1 MIDFSKLEQYRENN
15 RIEAKK
21 ALGGLPKSIWE
32 TYSAFA
38 NTYGGIIL
46 LGVEERAD
54 KSLHPVDLPDPERLI
69 REFWDIVNNPNRTSV
84 NILSVRDVFVQEVD
98 GAHIVVIRVPRAE
111 RSYKPVYVD
120 GNPLC
125 TYRRSGEGD
134 YRCTREEYQAMVR
147 DASVRTQ
154 DMLVLN
160 EMDLGVFHPESVRSY
175 RQRMR
180 LSRPGHAWESLEDEE
195 FFLKLGAV
203 GIGSDGKKHP
213 TSAGLLMFGNEY
225 DIVREFNAYFLDYQ
239 EQYDADTRWTD
250 RIISS
255 SGDWSGNVYDF
266 YFRIYNRLIQNIKV
280 PFRMDGGNRVDD
292 TPVHQALREALA
304 NCLVNA
310 DYYGRQGLVILKK
323 RDGIT
328 MSNPGSFRIELDAA
342 KSGGVSD
349 PRNGTMLKMFNLIDI
364 GERAG
369 SGIPNIFR
377 VWREQG
383 WAAPTFTEQL
393 EPERTILSLTFEK
406 IGDKEAT
413 IKCDDEKSAIKI
425 GNKKSVINEKMKETI
440 IAYLTDHAEAKTAEI
455 AAYIGLKLSRTR
467 NYLNELIAEDIVVAE
482 GGNRNR
488 TYRLRS

>member
-54 KSLHPVDLPDPERLI
+54 KSLHPVDLPDPDRLI
-69 REFWDIVNNPNRTSV
+69 REFWDIVNNPNKTSV
-84 NILSVRDVFVQEVD
+84 NILSGRDVFVQEVD

-125 TYRRSGEGD
+125 TYRRNGEGD

-180 LSRPGHAWESLEDEE
+180 LSRPGHVWESLENEE
-195 FFLKLGAV
+195 FLLKLGAV

-239 EQYDADTRWTD
+239 EQYDADIRWTD

-266 YFRIYNRLIQNIKV
+266 YFRIYNRLIQDIKV

-406 IGDKEAT
+406 IGDK
-413 IKCDDEKSAIKI
+413 KSVIKI
-425 GNKKSVINEKMKETI
+425 GDKKSVINEKMKETI

-467 NYLNELIAEDIVVAE
+467 DYLNELIAEDIVVAE

>member
-54 KSLHPVDLPDPERLI
+54 KSLHPVDLPDPDRLI
-69 REFWDIVNNPNRTSV
+69 REFWDIVNNPNKTSV
-84 NILSVRDVFVQEVD
+84 NILSAGDVFVQEVD

-125 TYRRSGEGD
+125 TYRRNGEGD

-180 LSRPGHAWESLEDEE
+180 LSRPGHVWESLEDEE
-195 FFLKLGAV
+195 FLLKLGAV

-239 EQYDADTRWTD
+239 EQYDADIRWTD

-266 YFRIYNRLIQNIKV
+266 YFRIYNRLIQDIKV

-393 EPERTILSLTFEK
+393 EPERTILSLTFKK
-406 IGDKEAT
+406 IGDK
-413 IKCDDEKSAIKI
+413 KSVTKI
-425 GNKKSVINEKMKETI
+425 GDKKSVINEKMKETI

-467 NYLNELIAEDIVVAE
+467 DYLNELIAEDIVVAE

>member
-46 LGVEERAD
+46 LGVEERSD
-54 KSLHPVDLPDPERLI
+54 KSLHPVDLPDPDRLI
-69 REFWDIVNNPNRTSV
+69 REFWDIVNNPNKTSV
-84 NILSVRDVFVQEVD
+84 NILSARDVFVQEVD

-125 TYRRSGEGD
+125 TYRRNGEGD

-180 LSRPGHAWESLEDEE
+180 LSRPGHVWESLEDEE
-195 FFLKLGAV
+195 FLLKLGAV

-266 YFRIYNRLIQNIKV
+266 YFRIYNRLIQDIKV

-369 SGIPNIFR
+369 NGIPNIFR

-406 IGDKEAT
+406 IGDK
-413 IKCDDEKSAIKI
+413 
-425 GNKKSVINEKMKETI
+425 KSVINEKMKETI

-467 NYLNELIAEDIVVAE
+467 DYLNELIAEDIVVAE

>member
-1 MIDFSKLEQYRENN
+1 MIDFSKLELYRENN

-54 KSLHPVDLPDPERLI
+54 KSLHPVDLPDPDRLI
-69 REFWDIVNNPNRTSV
+69 REFWDIVNNPNKTSV
-84 NILSVRDVFVQEVD
+84 NILSARDAFVQEVD

-125 TYRRSGEGD
+125 TYRRNGEGD

-180 LSRPGHAWESLEDEE
+180 LSRPGHVWESLENEE
-195 FFLKLGAV
+195 FLLKLGAV

-266 YFRIYNRLIQNIKV
+266 YFRIYNRLIQDIKV

-406 IGDKEAT
+406 IGDK
-413 IKCDDEKSAIKI
+413 KSVIKI
-425 GNKKSVINEKMKETI
+425 GDKKSVINEKMKETI

-467 NYLNELIAEDIVVAE
+467 DYLNELIAEDIVVAE